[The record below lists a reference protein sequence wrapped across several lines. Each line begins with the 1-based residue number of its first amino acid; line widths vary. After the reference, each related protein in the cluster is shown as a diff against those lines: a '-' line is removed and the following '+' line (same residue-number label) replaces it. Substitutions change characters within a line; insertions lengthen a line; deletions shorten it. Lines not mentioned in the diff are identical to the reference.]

1 MMDDNKKSETKIG
14 AYVLETL
21 TTGMYTNPLDSLR
34 EYVQNSFDSIK
45 DAEELGILSKNGGRI
60 EIIIDKERRCL
71 TIRDNGKGIAVADV
85 KNLLMNIGMS
95 SKSIESNAG
104 FRGIGRLAGIAYC
117 DRLVFKTQMQ
127 DETEISQLT
136 FNCVELR
143 KAMSA
148 SMRQVEELSEIF
160 SRYSPIEKYTSRK
173 KDHFFEVIMEGMNTE
188 AELFLDWNKIQRYLS
203 QAAPLGFDTQTF
215 PLTGDIHSWIKEHN
229 ITMPTVSLEIKA
241 GNVNVGV
248 FKPYQKLTYTTK
260 REHLKVHVKDINFYP
275 NDAGPESPFWIWYAE
290 TNLPG
295 MISDDMVSG
304 LRLRKNNI
312 SIGGADRVTE
322 IFTEVA
328 KSHVR
333 FNAYFLGEI
342 HILDPKVI
350 PNARRDGFEDNS
362 SWVQIREE
370 LKEFA
375 KLRAKEVQDASKSRN
390 IDIEKLIRP
399 AEREIENVER
409 RKKTGLASKGE
420 RDSLIKKI
428 KKHEEKLESAIN
440 AGRSETDLKK
450 IREVKSKLVSA
461 KKYLEKIIKFTTQDL
476 NPALDRK
483 QVKIIREIIEI
494 LYDVLPEIYYEK
506 ARDAILAKYQVII
519 KEDKD

>member
-1 MMDDNKKSETKIG
+1 MLQDDKKSETKIG

-45 DAEELGILSKNGGRI
+45 DAEELGILPGNGGRI
-60 EIIIDKERRCL
+60 DIIIDKEKRSL
-71 TIRDNGKGIAVADV
+71 KIRDNGKGVAAAEI

-117 DRLVFKTQMQ
+117 DRLVFKTQVK
-127 DETEISQLT
+127 DEMEISQFT
-136 FNCVELR
+136 FNCIELR
-143 KAMSA
+143 KSMSA

-160 SRYSPIEKYTSRK
+160 SRHSSIENYSLRK
-173 KDHFFEVIMEGMNTE
+173 KDHFFEVIMEGINPE
-188 AELFLDWNKIQRYLS
+188 VEIFLNWEKIKKYLS
-203 QAAPLGFDTQTF
+203 QTAPLGFDAQTF
-215 PLTGDIHSWIKEHN
+215 PLTGDIIAWLKEHN
-229 ITMPTVSLEIKA
+229 ITMPTVSLKINGPVDVE
-241 GNVNVGV
+241 V
-248 FKPYQKLTYTTK
+248 FKPYEKLTYSTK
-260 REHLKVHVKDINFYP
+260 KEHYKVHVKGINFYP
-275 NDAGPESPFWIWYAE
+275 KDASPESPFWIWYAE

-295 MISDDMVSG
+295 MISDDKVSG

-312 SIGGADRVTE
+312 SIGGVDRVTE
-322 IFTEVA
+322 IFEDVA

-342 HILDPKVI
+342 HIQDPNII
-350 PNARRDGFEDNS
+350 PNARRDGFEDTS
-362 SWVQIREE
+362 SWVKICQE

-375 KLRAKEVQDASKSRN
+375 KLRIKEVQDASKSRN

-399 AEREIENVER
+399 AVREIENVES

-428 KKHEEKLESAIN
+428 KDREEKLESAIK
-440 AGRSETDLKK
+440 AERSETDIKK
-450 IREVKSKLVSA
+450 IREVKAKLVSA
-461 KKYLEKIIKFTTQDL
+461 KNYLEKISNFTTQNL

-483 QVKIIREIIEI
+483 QVKIVREIIEI
-494 LYDVLPEIYYEK
+494 LYDVLPEIEFEK
-506 ARDAILAKYQVII
+506 ARDAILAKYQVNA

>member
-1 MMDDNKKSETKIG
+1 MMQDNRKSETKIG

-45 DAEELGILSKNGGRI
+45 DAEELGILPGNGGRI
-60 EIIIDKERRCL
+60 DIIIDKEKRSL
-71 TIRDNGKGIAVADV
+71 KIRDNGKGVAVAEI

-117 DRLVFKTQMQ
+117 DRLMFKTQMK
-127 DETEISQLT
+127 DEKEISQLT

-143 KAMSA
+143 KSMSA
-148 SMRQVEELSEIF
+148 SMRQVEELSKIF
-160 SRYSPIEKYTSRK
+160 SGYSDIENYISRK
-173 KDHFFEVIMEGMNTE
+173 KDHFFEVIMEGINPE
-188 AELFLDWNKIQRYLS
+188 VEIFLNWKKIKEYLS
-203 QAAPLGFDTQTF
+203 QTAPLGFDAQTF
-215 PLTGDIHSWIKEHN
+215 PLTGDILEWLKEHN
-229 ITMPTVSLEIKA
+229 ITMPTVSLKIND
-241 GNVNVGV
+241 GLLNVEV
-248 FKPYQKLTYTTK
+248 FKPYEKLTYSTK
-260 REHLKVHVKDINFYP
+260 REHYKVHVKGINFYP
-275 NDAGPESPFWIWYAE
+275 KDASSESPFWIWYAE

-312 SIGGADRVTE
+312 SIGGVDRVTE
-322 IFTEVA
+322 IFEDVA
-328 KSHVR
+328 KSHFR

-342 HILDPKVI
+342 HIQNPNII
-350 PNARRDGFEDNS
+350 PNARRDGFEDTS
-362 SWVQIREE
+362 SWVQICEE

-375 KLRAKEVQDASKSRN
+375 KLRIKEVHDASKSRN

-399 AEREIENVER
+399 AVREIENVES
-409 RKKTGLASKGE
+409 RKKTGLASKVE

-428 KKHEEKLESAIN
+428 KKQEEKLESAIKSE
-440 AGRSETDLKK
+440 RSETDLKK
-450 IREVKSKLVSA
+450 IRGVKSKLVSA
-461 KKYLEKIIKFTTQDL
+461 KNYLEKIINFTTQNL
-476 NPALDRK
+476 NSALDRK
-483 QVKIIREIIEI
+483 QVKIIKEIIEI
-494 LYDVLPEIYYEK
+494 LYDVLPEIEFEK
-506 ARDAILAKYQVII
+506 ARDAILAKYQVNA